1 MEPLNQEQTDFL
13 SHQIKTGK
21 SIPGQS
27 LTNSPENPYNWEKP
41 PEFTNIQEA
50 SHAVFNTIFDPQV
63 AGNLLLSINNNVG
76 VIDLTSMI
84 LYTGFLEGKWNPDLM
99 ILLSEPTMYMII
111 ALCEKADLE
120 YKLESTDDEVAVTE
134 LEPQQQINKLN
145 EGTAYLK
152 TLREKASSGIN
163 ENVIPEELKQEIEAT
178 EIPDSLLNKKIIEED
193 NTSLLS
199 RGNNNGD

>member
-1 MEPLNQEQTDFL
+1 MATSETAINFL
-13 SHQIKTGK
+13 QRNMDIGRP
-21 SIPGQS
+21 IPGQS
-27 LTNSPENPYNWEKP
+27 LTNDPKNPYAWEKP
-41 PEFTNIQEA
+41 PEF
-50 SHAVFNTIFDPQV
+50 SDPQR
-63 AGNLLLSINNNVG
+63 AMLQIFETLTEKDTLSNTLLSLVKG
-76 VIDLTSMI
+76 VSVIDISSI
-84 LYTGFLEGKWNPDLM
+84 VLYSGFLEGKWNPDLM

-134 LEPQQQINKLN
+134 LEPQEQINKLN

-152 TLREKASSGIN
+152 TLRKKASSGIN

-199 RGNNNGD
+199 RGDKNGD

>member
-1 MEPLNQEQTDFL
+1 MEPLNQEQVDFL

-84 LYTGFLEGKWNPDLM
+84 LSKYLQRG
-99 ILLSEPTMYMII
+99 
-111 ALCEKADLE
+111 EK
-120 YKLESTDDEVAVTE
+120 KLYEK
-134 LEPQQQINKLN
+134 KL
-145 EGTAYLK
+145 
-152 TLREKASSGIN
+152 LRELMKMLF
-163 ENVIPEELKQEIEAT
+163 LK
-178 EIPDSLLNKKIIEED
+178 N
-193 NTSLLS
+193 
-199 RGNNNGD
+199 